1 MFVSVSRSK
10 HVQKRKT
17 PAIKRESKKTTTKLE
32 EILFF
37 FGEKFPRWYKC
48 KLLANLGAFAR
59 GCRKAVKHS
68 TSQNVPQTLVLNQ
81 RQPGLFLVDNK
92 TPE

>member
-17 PAIKRESKKTTTKLE
+17 PAIKRESKKTTTKPE

-37 FGEKFPRWYKC
+37 S
-48 KLLANLGAFAR
+48 
-59 GCRKAVKHS
+59 VKNFQDGTNAS
-68 TSQNVPQTLVLNQ
+68 
-81 RQPGLFLVDNK
+81 F
-92 TPE
+92 

>member
-10 HVQKRKT
+10 HVQKRKLL
-17 PAIKRESKKTTTKLE
+17 PKNVKAKSQQQNQKRS
-32 EILFF
+32 IFF
-37 FGEKFPRWYKC
+37 FCEKNTKMVQMRAFSQF
-48 KLLANLGAFAR
+48 GAFAR

-68 TSQNVPQTLVLNQ
+68 TSQMSPTLVLNQ
-81 RQPGLFLVDNK
+81 RQPGLFLVDNNK